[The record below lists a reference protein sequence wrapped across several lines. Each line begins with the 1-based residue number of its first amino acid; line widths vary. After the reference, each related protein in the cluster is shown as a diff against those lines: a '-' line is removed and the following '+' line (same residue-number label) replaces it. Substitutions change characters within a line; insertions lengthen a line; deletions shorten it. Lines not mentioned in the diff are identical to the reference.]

1 MDIVMDVGSILYAG
15 HVGRAAGVA
24 VAIHERRVSEVVA
37 ANRNVLQ
44 TWSGGMIHHV
54 PAIS

>member
-1 MDIVMDVGSILYAG
+1 MDIVMDVGSILYAV